1 MADLGQARQSLG
13 KVDVLDASAMLWKE
27 QPHVNGTL
35 IMLTDGLPGS
45 GSKTASLYLVS
56 LLLCAC

>member
-45 GSKTASLYLVS
+45 GS
-56 LLLCAC
+56 